1 MNAGI
6 FYDHNS
12 SNLLITSNVPKWQK
26 NVALGI
32 YPNTKLE
39 KIDFSELAKFEF
51 NGISFDEIDN
61 AYFQTIKS
69 LFDKHILDYIAFHDT
84 QVDLSAITI
93 NVNHLVIGEKAK
105 LNLSVRSFKK
115 LTKIT
120 FLSLKTF
127 KGKVLHQF
135 ESVEQL
141 VIWYED
147 RKVNEIL
154 PMFPKLKHLE
164 INNGSLGELDLAA
177 NMMLETLSLH
187 RCMKLEKV
195 ILDSSINLKKVVIG
209 HCNRLDINN
218 LGNNVAG
225 WPLK

>member
-12 SNLLITSNVPKWQK
+12 ANLLITSNFSKWKK
-26 NVALGI
+26 NITLGI
-32 YPNTKLE
+32 YPNTKFE

-61 AYFQTIKS
+61 VYFQTIKS
-69 LFDKHILDYIAFHDT
+69 VFDKHTLDYIAFHYT
-84 QVDLSAITI
+84 QVDLSAIMI
-93 NVNHLVIGEKAK
+93 NVNHLVIGEKAYI
-105 LNLSVRSFKK
+105 NLAASSFKQ
-115 LTKIT
+115 LTEIT

-141 VIWYED
+141 VIWYEG

-154 PMFPKLKHLE
+154 PMFPNLKHLE
-164 INNGSLGELDLAA
+164 INNGSLVELDLAT
-177 NMMLETLSLH
+177 NRMLETLSLH

-195 ILDSSINLKKVVIG
+195 ILDPSINLKKVVYY
-209 HCNRLDINN
+209 
-218 LGNNVAG
+218 
-225 WPLK
+225 